1 MAVRWLVVAPGE
13 RARSRRAFPS
23 SHAVVVVVARAA
35 RPLARLGGGCV
46 CVWGCCV
53 SQAQGKLDEAAPL
66 ALRAHGIFDKALGPQ
81 HPDTLNSRGNLGRV
95 AMLRG
100 DGRSAEGRAAV
111 EAALRALKAPPHSLP
126 DAHRWIRKFEGFLA

>member
-1 MAVRWLVVAPGE
+1 
-13 RARSRRAFPS
+13 
-23 SHAVVVVVARAA
+23 
-35 RPLARLGGGCV
+35 
-46 CVWGCCV
+46 V
-53 SQAQGKLDEAAPL
+53 SQDQGKLDEAEPL
-66 ALRAHGIFDKALGPQ
+66 AVRAHGIFDKALGPQ

-95 AMLRG
+95 VMLRG